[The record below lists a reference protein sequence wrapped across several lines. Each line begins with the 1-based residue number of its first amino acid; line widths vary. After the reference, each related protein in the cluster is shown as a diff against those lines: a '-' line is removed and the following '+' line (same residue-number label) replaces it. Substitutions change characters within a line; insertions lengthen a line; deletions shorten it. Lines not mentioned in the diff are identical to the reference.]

1 MLEVPTRTF
10 TFERKK
16 VVTTTKT
23 TTKLVTLKG
32 NLFSN
37 TATAEQFQTALGSGI
52 AVSHSGRTLSE
63 ILTLS
68 YPDDLSRYSVESVHV
83 GWGKGGKVVT
93 YSRSESTQA
102 VIISFINTMH
112 PLILV

>member
-1 MLEVPTRTF
+1 LEVPTRTF

-16 VVTTTKT
+16 VVTTTKM
-23 TTKLVTLKG
+23 TTKSVTLKG
-32 NLFSN
+32 NLFSD
-37 TATAEQFQTALGSGI
+37 TVTVEQFQTALRSRI
-52 AVSHSGRTLSE
+52 AVSPSGRTLSE

-68 YPDDLSRYSVESVHV
+68 YPDDLSRYSVESVRV

-93 YSRSESTQA
+93 YSRSESTQV
-102 VIISFINTMH
+102 VIVSFINAMH

>member
-1 MLEVPTRTF
+1 VEVPTQTF

-16 VVTTTKT
+16 VVTTTKI
-23 TTKLVTLKG
+23 TTKPVTLKG
-32 NLFSN
+32 NLFSDR
-37 TATAEQFQTALGSGI
+37 ATAEQSQMALRSGI
-52 AVSHSGRTLSE
+52 AVSPSDRTLSE

-68 YPDDLSRYSVESVHV
+68 YPDDLSRYSVESVRV

-102 VIISFINTMH
+102 VIVSFINAMH